1 MRFQSII
8 GFIINNN
15 FKNFLK
21 FENLFNNLIKFEI
34 KNFLKINFE
43 SIIKLSSLKFKIET
57 NFKEKI
63 NSIFKPYKIQFL
75 NILFNQIFKEY
86 ITILIIKDLNI
97 IIGIGNGITLKS
109 CEIYAY
115 INTLKN
121 KDKIFKFIK
130 NFAKKNKRSNTDRSN
145 LILSVDDI
153 FEYGDFY
160 GVERVIKDTYL
171 KKIIRHQL
179 NHYLQNKEENSD
191 SEIDYGDNEEEE
203 EGELDDGDNEEE
215 EEGELDDETTI
226 DSNEGILFIDFEN
239 EIRNMNIKDEEFIED
254 EWNIKTDLKNDFII
268 STNENKY
275 KIEFYD
281 NKKKSIILKNVLY
294 KGSVNINAKNKFYG
308 IFNKFGLISKYND
321 YLTKSG
327 YYLSECE
334 INGKIFG
341 IGLAPSKKIA
351 QQRAAMRSIEMIKN
365 LRDQNSSSV
374 KFKKKQ
380 KS

>member
-1 MRFQSII
+1 M
-8 GFIINNN
+8 
-15 FKNFLK
+15 
-21 FENLFNNLIKFEI
+21 
-34 KNFLKINFE
+34 
-43 SIIKLSSLKFKIET
+43 
-57 NFKEKI
+57 
-63 NSIFKPYKIQFL
+63 
-75 NILFNQIFKEY
+75 
-86 ITILIIKDLNI
+86 
-97 IIGIGNGITLKS
+97 
-109 CEIYAY
+109 
-115 INTLKN
+115 
-121 KDKIFKFIK
+121 
-130 NFAKKNKRSNTDRSN
+130 
-145 LILSVDDI
+145 
-153 FEYGDFY
+153 
-160 GVERVIKDTYL
+160 RVIKDTYL

-191 SEIDYGDNEEEE
+191 SEIDY
-203 EGELDDGDNEEE
+203 GDNEEE